1 MGILIFLA
9 WMKQTKAKWDFSNSV
24 SPLWIDRGKETVT
37 VKALYTPLK
46 KLSEQFFKSLCVHGI
61 HFLMLFSRAHDTA
74 LCVYSQAT
82 TQLSV
87 CIPRLDPSLCL
98 LSCRCASSR
107 SAALLGHLFSLWLT
121 FHNKSDLPELLN
133 LVNSDKLTAMD
144 TFHLKVKVSVGE
156 GTKTPSHP
164 NWV

>member
-9 WMKQTKAKWDFSNSV
+9 WMKQTGAKWDFSNSV

-37 VKALYTPLK
+37 VKALYIPLK
-46 KLSEQFFKSLCVHGI
+46 NYQDSFSSPFVFMAFIFLCYSPRPITQF
-61 HFLMLFSRAHDTA
+61 
-74 LCVYSQAT
+74 
-82 TQLSV
+82 SV

-121 FHNKSDLPELLN
+121 FHNKSDLAELLN
-133 LVNSDKLTAMD
+133 LVNSNKLTAMD